1 MKSTYSFAQ
10 HREVVACELASG
22 ERIEVPVI
30 PGILK
35 HPHPDQLPALL
46 ANPRVAEKYTREALR
61 KAAWPVLCQFPREW
75 LRRCLDQS
83 ALPSARREALAFLL
97 S

>member
-1 MKSTYSFAQ
+1 MKTTYPFAR
-10 HREVVACELASG
+10 HREVAACELPSG

-35 HPHPDQLPALL
+35 HPHPDELPALL

-61 KAAWPVLCQFPREW
+61 KAAWPILRQFPRTW
-75 LRRCLDQS
+75 LRQCLDQS
-83 ALPSARREALAFLL
+83 TLPPSRRKALAFLL